1 MNLFRILLL
10 LCLPLLLNAQQPGF
24 DPTKAANGRFYGKV
38 VDEKGSGIGY
48 ATVKLYGKK
57 IDPSSKQLQ
66 EVLLGGQLTAEN
78 GDFSLDRI
86 PTVGEF
92 KLVISFIGFTEIEKV
107 VSFGTG
113 PAAGGPP
120 KPGGPPAGFGPTEK
134 DLGNLVLTSNA
145 TLEEVVV
152 STQAA
157 NATLSL
163 DKKIYRVDK
172 DVTAEG
178 GTAQDA
184 LKNVPSVSVDADGS
198 VTLRNGAPQIFVDG
212 RPTTLTLDQIPAA
225 SIESVEVITNP
236 SAKYDAG
243 GGTAG
248 ILNIVLKK
256 DRRLGYNG
264 SVRTGTDSRL
274 GYNLGGDLNARAEKW
289 NFFFSGNLNRMQNV
303 NEGITFRSNRSSS
316 FQLPTVENTQE
327 IDGRMKGYFANLR
340 SGIDWLIDNRNTL
353 TFSGSLTQGQFNPT
367 SDITV
372 KTDSLSDLWIRSE
385 SYLRLADVNRQ
396 FQNLGGAVLFKHL
409 FPKQGAEWTADFNF
423 NQITSKGDNQFSSQF
438 SNGLSS
444 LEQQKAD
451 GSGTIYTLQSD
462 LVYPVFNNWKV
473 ESGVRAAVRRNFS
486 NNFNFRWNPA
496 TQIWE
501 QSSTLTD
508 RYSYDDDVYAAYA
521 TLGKQFKGWSAQIGL
536 RAESSFYTGRL
547 TDRDS
552 SFSINYPVSLFPS
565 AFLTRQLSES
575 SSLQWAYTRRVNRP
589 NFFQTLPFIDFADS
603 LNLRLGNPQLLPEF
617 TQSLEMSYQKIFS
630 RNHSLLASVYYRR
643 ASDLITSYL
652 TTTLSSELDR
662 ELIITTYANADYSQ
676 AAGLEFTFK
685 NTFFKILDLTSNW
698 NFFYTEVNANNVES
712 GLVTE
717 RTSALIKEI
726 LQIRLKKG
734 WSLQL
739 NGEYRTRAAYT
750 PIVST
755 DQFRGP
761 HGSGITNTAQGYSI
775 ANWYMDV
782 SVKKELLDR
791 KATLTL
797 SINDPFSSRRTGTY
811 SSSALFLQDTWTL
824 RNPQMVRL
832 NFSYRFGKADSSL
845 FRRKNTK
852 VEMGGSDM
860 MGG

>member
-10 LCLPLLLNAQQPGF
+10 LCLPLFLNAQQPGF
-24 DPTKAANGRFYGKV
+24 DPSKAANGRFYGKV

-48 ATVKLYGKK
+48 ATVKLFGKK
-57 IDPSSKQLQ
+57 MDPISKQPQ

-120 KPGGPPAGFGPTEK
+120 KPGGLPAGFGPTEK

-264 SVRTGTDSRL
+264 SVRTGTDSRQ

-316 FQLPTVENTQE
+316 LQLPIVENTQE

-486 NNFNFRWNPA
+486 NNFNFRWNPT

-589 NFFQTLPFIDFADS
+589 NFFQTLPFIDFSDS

-617 TQSLEMSYQKIFS
+617 TQSVEMSYQKIFS

-643 ASDLITSYL
+643 ATDLITSYL
-652 TTTLSSELDR
+652 TTTMLSELDR

-676 AAGLEFTFK
+676 AAGLEVTFK

>member
-1 MNLFRILLL
+1 M
-10 LCLPLLLNAQQPGF
+10 
-24 DPTKAANGRFYGKV
+24 
-38 VDEKGSGIGY
+38 
-48 ATVKLYGKK
+48 
-57 IDPSSKQLQ
+57 
-66 EVLLGGQLTAEN
+66 
-78 GDFSLDRI
+78 
-86 PTVGEF
+86 
-92 KLVISFIGFTEIEKV
+92 VISFIGFTEIEKV
-107 VSFGTG
+107 VSFGNR
-113 PAAGGPP
+113 PAAGGAP
-120 KPGGPPAGFGPTEK
+120 KPGAPPAGFGPVEK
-134 DLGNLVLTSNA
+134 DLGNLVLTSNT

-225 SIESVEVITNP
+225 SIETVEVITNP

-264 SVRTGTDSRL
+264 SVRTGTDSRQ
-274 GYNLGGDLNARAEKW
+274 GFNFGGDVNARAEKW

-316 FQLPTVENTQE
+316 FQLPFVENTQE
-327 IDGRMKGYFANLR
+327 INGRMKGYFANVR
-340 SGIDWLIDNRNTL
+340 SGIDWLVDNRNTL

-372 KTDSLSDLWIRSE
+372 KTDSVTDLWIRSE
-385 SYLRLADVNRQ
+385 TYLRLADVNRR
-396 FQNLGGAVLFKHL
+396 FQNLGAAVLFKHL

-423 NQITSKGDNQFSSQF
+423 NRITSKGDNQFSSQF
-438 SNGLSS
+438 SNGFTS
-444 LEQQKAD
+444 LEQQQAD
-451 GSGTIYTLQSD
+451 GSGTIYTFQSD
-462 LVYPVFNNWKV
+462 LVYPIRGDWKV
-473 ESGVRAAVRRNFS
+473 ESGVRAAIRRNIN
-486 NNFNFRWNPA
+486 NNFNFRWNPVS
-496 TQIWE
+496 QSWE

-508 RYSYDDDVYAAYA
+508 RYNYDDDVYAAYA
-521 TLGKQFKGWSAQIGL
+521 TLGKQFKGWSAQVGL

-565 AFLTRQLSES
+565 AFLTRQLSET

-589 NFFQTLPFIDFADS
+589 NFFQTLPFIDFSDS

-617 TQSLEMSYQKIFS
+617 TQSVEMSYQKIFS

-652 TTTLSSELDR
+652 TTTFNTELDR
-662 ELIITTYANADYSQ
+662 ALIVTTFANADYSQ
-676 AAGLEFTFK
+676 AAGLEVTLK
-685 NTFFKILDLTSNW
+685 NTFFKIMDLTSNW
-698 NFFYTEVNANNVES
+698 NFFYTEVNASNVES

-717 RTSALIKEI
+717 RTSALIKEV

-739 NGEYRTRAAYT
+739 NGEYRTKAAYT
-750 PIVST
+750 PIVSA
-755 DQFRGP
+755 DQSRGP

-782 SVKKELLDR
+782 SVKKELMQR

-811 SSSALFLQDTWTL
+811 SSSAFFLQDTWTL

-832 NFSYRFGKADSSL
+832 NFSYRFGKTDSSL

>member
-1 MNLFRILLL
+1 MNIFRILLL

-57 IDPSSKQLQ
+57 IDPGSKQLQ

-486 NNFNFRWNPA
+486 NNFNFRWNPT

-521 TLGKQFKGWSAQIGL
+521 TLGKQFNGWSAQIGL

-589 NFFQTLPFIDFADS
+589 NFFQTLPFIDFSDS

-676 AAGLEFTFK
+676 AAGLEVTFK

>member
-1 MNLFRILLL
+1 MTRFFFLLL
-10 LCLPLLLNAQQPGF
+10 LLPFLSLAQQPGLNPSKA
-24 DPTKAANGRFYGKV
+24 PTGRFYGKV
-38 VDEKGSGIGY
+38 VDEKGGGIGY
-48 ATVKLYGKK
+48 ATVKLFGTKLDPATKK
-57 IDPSSKQLQ
+57 PQVSLI
-66 EVLLGGQLTAEN
+66 GGQLTAEN
-78 GDFSLDRI
+78 GDFSLDQI
-86 PTVGEF
+86 PLMGEF
-92 KLVISFIGFTEIEKV
+92 RLVISFIGFTEIEKN
-107 VSFGTG
+107 VSFTA
-113 PAAGGPP
+113 PNAAGTP
-120 KPGGPPAGFGPTEK
+120 KPAGPSGGFGLSEK
-134 DLGNLVLTSNA
+134 DLGNVVLKANT

-152 STQAA
+152 SSQAA

-225 SIESVEVITNP
+225 TIESVEVITNP

-248 ILNIVLKK
+248 IINIVLKK

-264 SVRTGTDSRL
+264 SVRTGTDIQK

-289 NFFFSGNLNRMQNV
+289 NFFFSGNLNRMRSI
-303 NEGITFRSNRSSS
+303 NEGLTYRSNRSSFFS
-316 FQLPTVENTQE
+316 VENRQD
-327 IDGRMKGYFANLR
+327 IDGQMKGYFANLR
-340 SGIDWLIDNRNTL
+340 TGIDWLMDNRNTL

-367 SDITV
+367 SDILV
-372 KTDSLSDLWIRSE
+372 QTDSIGDLFQKSE
-385 SYLRLADVNRQ
+385 SYIRLADVNRH
-396 FQNLGGAVLFKHL
+396 FQNVGGAVLFKHL

-423 NQITSKGDNQFSSQF
+423 NRINSGGDNQFSSKF
-438 SNGLSS
+438 SNGASS
-444 LEQQKAD
+444 LEQQQAD
-451 GSGTIYTLQSD
+451 GSGTIYTFQSD
-462 LVYPVFNNWKV
+462 LVYPVFKDWKV
-473 ESGVRAAVRRNFS
+473 ESGVRAAIRRNIS
-486 NNFNFRWNPA
+486 NNFNFRWNPV
-496 TQIWE
+496 TEQWE

-508 RYSYDDDVYAAYA
+508 RYNYDDDVYAAYA
-521 TLGKQFKGWSAQIGL
+521 TIGKQFKGWSAQIGL

-575 SSLQWAYTRRVNRP
+575 SSLQMAYTRRVNRP
-589 NFFQTLPFIDFADS
+589 NFFQTLPFIDFSDS
-603 LNLRLGNPQLLPEF
+603 LNLRLGNPLLLPEF
-617 TQSLEMSYQKIFS
+617 TNSVELSYQKIFS

-643 ASDLITSYL
+643 ANDLITSYL
-652 TTTLSSELDR
+652 TTMVDSELDQTFI
-662 ELIITTYANADYSQ
+662 LTTYANADYSQ
-676 AAGLEFTFK
+676 AAGLEMTIK
-685 NTFFKILDLTSNW
+685 NTFFKNIDITSNW
-698 NFFYTEVNANNVES
+698 NFFYTEVNANNVET

-717 RTSALIKEI
+717 RASALIKEI
-726 LQIRLKKG
+726 IQIRLKKG

-761 HGSGITNTAQGYSI
+761 HGSGVTNTAQGYSI
-775 ANWYMDV
+775 ANWYMDI
-782 SVKKELLDR
+782 SVKKDFWER
-791 KATLTL
+791 KASLTL
-797 SINDPFSSRRTGTY
+797 SMNDPFRSRRTGTY
-811 SSSALFLQDTWTL
+811 SASTLFVQDSWTL

-852 VEMGGSDM
+852 VEMGGNDM